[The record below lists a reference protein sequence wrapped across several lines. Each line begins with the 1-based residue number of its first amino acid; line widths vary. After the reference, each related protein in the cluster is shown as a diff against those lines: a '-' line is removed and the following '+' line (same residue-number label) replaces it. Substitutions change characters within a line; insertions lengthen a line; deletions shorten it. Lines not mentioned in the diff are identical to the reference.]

1 MKTRFEKSAALLG
14 SALLAVTLSACGA
27 DDDTSPVPEEPNTE
41 QFDGFEDEANQP
53 DQSGTPLD
61 EDGAP
66 GTSPGEDPDTN
77 PEPGETDDIGPQNEE
92 TSDDDDQ
99 REDFGD

>member
-1 MKTRFEKSAALLG
+1 VKTSLERSAALLS

-41 QFDGFEDEANQP
+41 QFDGFEDEGGEP

-61 EDGAP
+61 EDGAT
-66 GTSPGEDPDTN
+66 GTSEGEDPDTD
-77 PEPGETDDIGPQNEE
+77 PEEGETDDMGPKNEE
-92 TSDDDDQ
+92 TSDDDEGD
-99 REDFGD
+99 DFGE

>member
-1 MKTRFEKSAALLG
+1 MKTPFKKSAALLG

-27 DDDTSPVPEEPNTE
+27 DDDTSPVPEEPSTE

-66 GTSPGEDPDTN
+66 GTSEGEDPDTN
-77 PEPGETDDIGPQNEE
+77 PNEDETDDMGPRNEE
-92 TSDDDDQ
+92 TDDNDERDPQ
-99 REDFGD
+99 DN